1 MPVVPSPSAAAS
13 PDQVLEKLGLI
24 EDCLARPSWRLQFPR
39 PLEGWYQQD
48 GLLRRLTVVTL
59 VGLAS
64 IVLFAGVMVVDWLM
78 TPSVFLEGLFVRLVA
93 FPVALLPGIWLLH
106 RWPVHWFI
114 EWGVALA
121 GLYAV
126 ALSGIL
132 IWLDSGHMAFIRTVE
147 VNLVVI
153 FTCALARF
161 FPACLM
167 AAGAMAVHLALMV
180 TVPDPTGVM
189 AAPITLLLC
198 ATLIFTLYASYKLER
213 DERMAFLLGLRE
225 RALDHALAQEHDRM
239 EGLATTDALTGTAN
253 RRSFEQYLHDSTE
266 RARQQGQ
273 PLTLVMVDI
282 DHFKKYND
290 HYGHQAGDECLR
302 QVCRAMSDCLRR
314 PLDMVAR
321 LGGEEFAVVLPEMEG
336 VDALAAAERLRRA
349 VASLA
354 LPHARSLTS
363 DIVSISVGLASTHGR
378 DGLDAGSLLARSDA
392 ALYAAKEHGRNR
404 VVQAEALP
412 EMPQVGHGSAPSGAL
427 GAVS

>member
-1 MPVVPSPSAAAS
+1 MPDLSPSTAAVP
-13 PDQVLEKLGLI
+13 PDKVLEKLGLI
-24 EDCLARPSWRLQFPR
+24 EDGLARPSWWLWFPQ
-39 PLEGWYQQD
+39 PLEAWYRQD

-64 IVLFAGVMVVDWLM
+64 IVLYAGVLIVDWLM
-78 TPSVFLEGLFVRLVA
+78 TPSVVLEGLFVRLVM
-93 FPVALLPGIWLLH
+93 FPAALLPGIWLLH
-106 RWPVHWFI
+106 RWPVHWLI

-126 ALSGIL
+126 VLSGLL
-132 IWLDSGHMAFIRTVE
+132 IWLDSGQMAFIRTVE

-167 AAGAMAVHLALMV
+167 AAGAMAVHLALMAS
-180 TVPDPTGVM
+180 VPDPTGVM
-189 AAPITLLLC
+189 ATPITLLLF

-239 EGLATTDALTGTAN
+239 EGLATTDALTGAAN

-266 RARQQGQ
+266 RAREQAQ

-302 QVCRAMSDCLRR
+302 QVCRAMNECLRR

-336 VDALAAAERLRRA
+336 ADALAAAERLRRA
-349 VASLA
+349 VASQA

-378 DGLDAGSLLARSDA
+378 DGLDASSLLARADA
-392 ALYAAKEHGRNR
+392 ALYAAKEQGRNR
-404 VVQAEALP
+404 VVQADALP
-412 EMPQVGHGSAPSGAL
+412 LAPVA
-427 GAVS
+427 GAVKAPVGAVGVVS

>member
-1 MPVVPSPSAAAS
+1 MSVVPSSSAAAS

-24 EDCLARPSWRLQFPR
+24 EDCLSKPSWWLQFPQ

-48 GLLRRLTVVTL
+48 GLTRRLTVVSL
-59 VGLAS
+59 VGFAS
-64 IVLFAGVMVVDWLM
+64 IILYAGVLIVDWLM
-78 TPSVFLEGLFVRLVA
+78 TPSVLLYGLLARLVA
-93 FPVALLPGIWLLH
+93 FPLVLLPGIWMLH
-106 RWPVHWFI
+106 RWPRPWLI

-126 ALSGIL
+126 ALSGLL
-132 IWLDSGHMAFIRTVE
+132 IWLDSGPMAFIRTVE
-147 VNLVVI
+147 VNLVVV

-167 AAGAMAVHLALMV
+167 ALGAMAVHLALMV

-189 AAPITLLLC
+189 ATPITLLLC

-239 EGLATTDALTGTAN
+239 EGLATTDALTGAAN
-253 RRSFEQYLHDSTE
+253 RRSFERYLHESTD
-266 RARQQGQ
+266 RACQQAQ

-290 HYGHQAGDECLR
+290 HYGHQAGDICLR
-302 QVCRAMSDCLRR
+302 QVCRAMSECLRR

-336 VDALAAAERLRRA
+336 ADAMAAAERLRRA
-349 VASLA
+349 VSALA
-354 LPHARSLTS
+354 LPHVRSLTS

-378 DGLDAGSLLARSDA
+378 DGLDAASLLARADA
-392 ALYAAKEHGRNR
+392 ALYAAKEQGRNR
-404 VVQAEALP
+404 VVQADALP
-412 EMPQVGHGSAPSGAL
+412 VMRLEPAYAGACKVPS
-427 GAVS
+427 